1 MGFRYGRL
9 DRLRRSADY
18 SRIQGTGRKYRSQH
32 LLLLVSPRPESAS
45 VKDGLVPV
53 AVGRCGLTVSRK
65 VGKAVQRNQ
74 LKRWLREILRQ
85 ITPPRQGPWDLVL
98 IPHGSALQAGFHVL
112 RDEVAFLFRK
122 VAG

>member
-9 DRLRRSADY
+9 DRLHRSADY
-18 SRIQGTGRKYRSQH
+18 QRVQSTGRKYRSTH
-32 LLLLVSPRPESAS
+32 LLLLVCMRPRVDS
-45 VKDGLVPV
+45 VKEVPSPV

-85 ITPPRQGPWDLVL
+85 VAPPRRGPWDLVL
-98 IPHGSALQAGFHVL
+98 IPHSSASQAGFRVL
-112 RDEVAFLFRK
+112 MEEVAGLFRK
-122 VAG
+122 VSG

>member
-9 DRLRRSADY
+9 DRLHRSADY
-18 SRIQGTGRKYRSQH
+18 NRVQGSGRKHRSQH
-32 LLLLVSPRPESAS
+32 LLLLVCPRQKSESVGS
-45 VKDGLVPV
+45 FPI

-74 LKRWLREILRQ
+74 VKRWLREILRQ
-85 ITPPRQGPWDLVL
+85 VPPPRQGPWDLVL
-98 IPHGSALQAGFHVL
+98 IPHATALKAGFHLL
-112 RDEVAFLFRK
+112 REEVTSLFRK